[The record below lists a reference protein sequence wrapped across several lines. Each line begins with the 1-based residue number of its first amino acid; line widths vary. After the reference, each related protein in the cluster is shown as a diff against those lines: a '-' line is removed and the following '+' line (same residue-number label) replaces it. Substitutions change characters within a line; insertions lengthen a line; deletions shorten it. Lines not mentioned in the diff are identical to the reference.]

1 MEAIVVDGVSKS
13 FRISTE
19 PANSLKERLV
29 RLRPRR
35 TTRSSRRSTAS
46 TSRSSRARR
55 VGILGHNGSGKS
67 TLLKCIAGILTPTT
81 GEVRVRGRL
90 ASLLE
95 LGAGFHPDLTG
106 RENVYINAAFYGM
119 GRKEIDRVFD
129 DIVEFAELAQFIDEP
144 VKHYSSGMYVRLGF
158 AVAVNLDPDVLL
170 VDEVL
175 AVGDEAF
182 QVKCLSRI
190 KQFQAEGRTIV
201 FVTHA
206 AETVRQICDRAIVL
220 DHGRLVLDGE
230 PGKAIR
236 VFREHLH
243 GQLDVQ
249 GRAGAGRRRRAR
261 SAPCGCTTA
270 TRRPAVTCCP
280 GESLTVEVD
289 LRAERPGPRAGARHR
304 DRRPQRA
311 GDLPRRHRRLGPA
324 VVPAGRRPHRAH
336 RHPRHLAARRRV
348 PDLAEAVRPGVGRG
362 HRLARGGGVVR
373 GRRRRPCRRHRRLRR
388 HASSSE
394 CRSEPAGSGR
404 LKRQTRATAPPGRH
418 RRGRNGCPLRP
429 GATPPGAGR
438 SWGCRTGRGAARRA
452 SAAYSRS
459 ISCWAASGRRVWDSK
474 WYSVAC
480 AVQIDPPARS
490 AAPAGSSRGR

>member
-1 MEAIVVDGVSKS
+1 VEAIIVDGVSKS

-19 PANSLKERLV
+19 PANSLKERIV
-29 RLRPRR
+29 RLRRGNYEEFNALHDIDV
-35 TTRSSRRSTAS
+35 TVEQGQT
-46 TSRSSRARR
+46 

-106 RENVYINAAFYGM
+106 RQNVYINAAFYGM
-119 GRKEIDRVFD
+119 GRREIDRILDGV
-129 DIVEFAELAQFIDEP
+129 VEFAELTQFIDEP

-206 AETVRQICDRAIVL
+206 AETVRQVCDRALVL

-243 GQLDVQ
+243 GQLDLKGVLVPEF
-249 GRAGAGRRRRAR
+249 GAGAINAVRVHHAHEK
-261 SAPCGCTTA
+261 
-270 TRRPAVTCCP
+270 TRRHLLP
-280 GESLTVEVD
+280 GESLTVEID
-289 LRAERPGPRAGARHR
+289 LRTPAPISEPVLDIEIG
-304 DRRPQRA
+304 DRQ
-311 GDLPRRHRRLGPA
+311 GQVIYHVDTDSLGQPLA
-324 VVPAGRRPHRAH
+324 PLR
-336 RHPRHLAARRRV
+336 AART
-348 PDLAEAVRPGVGRG
+348 VRIGIRG
-362 HRLARGGGVVR
+362 IWLLDGEFPISLKLSDR
-373 GRRRRPCRRHRRLRR
+373 
-388 HASSSE
+388 ASGE
-394 CRSEPAGSGR
+394 VIDWRE
-404 LKRQTRATAPPGRH
+404 
-418 RRGRNGCPLRP
+418 
-429 GATPPGAGR
+429 
-438 SWGCRTGRGAARRA
+438 GAATFE
-452 SAAYSRS
+452 
-459 ISCWAASGRRVWDSK
+459 
-474 WYSVAC
+474 VADDGK
-480 AVQIDPPARS
+480 ADGTVAFDVTVE
-490 AAPAGSSRGR
+490 

>member
-29 RLRPRR
+29 RLRRGNYEEFQALHGIDV
-35 TTRSSRRSTAS
+35 TVEQGETL
-46 TSRSSRARR
+46 
-55 VGILGHNGSGKS
+55 GILGHNGSGKS

-119 GRKEIDRVFD
+119 GRKEIDQVLD

-206 AETVRQICDRAIVL
+206 AETARQICDRALVL
-220 DHGRLVLDGE
+220 DHGRLILDGE

-243 GQLDVQ
+243 GQLDVK
-249 GRAGAGRRRRAR
+249 GVLAPDATAGAI
-261 SAPCGCTTA
+261 SAVRVHHVHEA
-270 TRRPAVTCCP
+270 TRRHLLP

-289 LRAERPGPRAGARHR
+289 LHAERTGARAGARHR

-311 GDLPRRHRRLGPA
+311 GDLPRRHRQPGSA
-324 VVPAGRRPHRAH
+324 AVPAGRRPHRAH
-336 RHPRHLAARRRV
+336 RDPRHLAARRRV
-348 PDLAEAVRPGVGRG
+348 PDLAEAVGPRVGRG
-362 HRLARGGGVVR
+362 DRLARGGGVVR
-373 GRRRRPCRRHRRLRR
+373 GRRRRPGRRHGRLRR
-388 HASSSE
+388 PHRVGAS
-394 CRSEPAGSGR
+394 
-404 LKRQTRATAPPGRH
+404 KAT
-418 RRGRNGCPLRP
+418 
-429 GATPPGAGR
+429 
-438 SWGCRTGRGAARRA
+438 
-452 SAAYSRS
+452 
-459 ISCWAASGRRVWDSK
+459 
-474 WYSVAC
+474 
-480 AVQIDPPARS
+480 
-490 AAPAGSSRGR
+490 

>member
-1 MEAIVVDGVSKS
+1 VEAIIVDGVSKS

-19 PANSLKERLV
+19 PASSVKERLI
-29 RLRPRR
+29 RLRRGSYEEFEALHAIDV
-35 TTRSSRRSTAS
+35 TVEQGET
-46 TSRSSRARR
+46 

-119 GRKEIDRVFD
+119 GRKEIDRVLD
-129 DIVEFAELAQFIDEP
+129 DIVDFAELTQFIDEP

-190 KQFQAEGRTIV
+190 KQFQTEGRTIV

-206 AETVRQICDRAIVL
+206 AETARQVCDRALVL

-243 GQLDVQ
+243 GQLDLKGVLQ
-249 GRAGAGRRRRAR
+249 PEEADGGAI
-261 SAPCGCTTA
+261 SAVRVHHSHEA
-270 TRRPAVTCCP
+270 TRRHLVP
-280 GESLTVEVD
+280 GESLSVEVD
-289 LRAERPGPRAGARHR
+289 LRTTSPIREPVL
-304 DRRPQRA
+304 DIEI
-311 GDLPRRHRRLGPA
+311 GD
-324 VVPAGRRPHRAH
+324 
-336 RHPRHLAARRRV
+336 
-348 PDLAEAVRPGVGRG
+348 
-362 HRLARGGGVVR
+362 
-373 GRRRRPCRRHRRLRR
+373 
-388 HASSSE
+388 
-394 CRSEPAGSGR
+394 
-404 LKRQTRATAPPGRH
+404 
-418 RRGRNGCPLRP
+418 RNGQVIYHVDTDGLGQPLEP
-429 GATPPGAGR
+429 LIAD
-438 SWGCRTGRGAARRA
+438 RTVRIAIRAIWLLDGEFPISLKLSDRASGEVIDWREGAATFEVANDGRA
-452 SAAYSRS
+452 D
-459 ISCWAASGRRVWDSK
+459 GT
-474 WYSVAC
+474 VAFD
-480 AVQIDPPARS
+480 VTVE
-490 AAPAGSSRGR
+490 

>member
-1 MEAIVVDGVSKS
+1 VEAIVVDGVSKS

-19 PANSLKERLV
+19 PANSVKERLV
-29 RLRPRR
+29 RLRRGGYEEFE
-35 TTRSSRRSTAS
+35 AL
-46 TSRSSRARR
+46 RAIDVTVEQGET

-119 GRKEIDRVFD
+119 GRKEIDRVLD
-129 DIVEFAELAQFIDEP
+129 DIVDFAELAQFIDEP

-206 AETVRQICDRAIVL
+206 AETARQICDRALVL

-230 PGKAIR
+230 TGKAIR

-243 GQLDVQ
+243 GQLDLRGVL
-249 GRAGAGRRRRAR
+249 GPEGDGTAISAVRVRHAHEARRRHL
-261 SAPCGCTTA
+261 
-270 TRRPAVTCCP
+270 VP

-289 LRAERPGPRAGARHR
+289 LRATTPIPEPVLDVEIGDRKGQLIYHIDTDGLGQPLPPLTSDRTVKIAIAGIWLL
-304 DRRPQRA
+304 DGEFPI
-311 GDLPRRHRRLGPA
+311 
-324 VVPAGRRPHRAH
+324 
-336 RHPRHLAARRRV
+336 
-348 PDLAEAVRPGVGRG
+348 
-362 HRLARGGGVVR
+362 
-373 GRRRRPCRRHRRLRR
+373 
-388 HASSSE
+388 S
-394 CRSEPAGSGR
+394 
-404 LKRQTRATAPPGRH
+404 LK
-418 RRGRNGCPLRP
+418 L
-429 GATPPGAGR
+429 
-438 SWGCRTGRGAARRA
+438 SDRA
-452 SAAYSRS
+452 SGEVIDWREAA
-459 ISCWAASGRRVWDSK
+459 ATFEVVNDGRADGTVAFDV
-474 WYSVAC
+474 SVE
-480 AVQIDPPARS
+480 
-490 AAPAGSSRGR
+490 